1 MKISRIKIENFRG
14 IKNAELL
21 LTGHTVFVGD
31 NNSGKSTVLEAIDL
45 VIGPERMNRKPI
57 IDEHDFFA
65 GKYITKTAEESTNI
79 IVELVITDLNDEQ
92 LRHFV
97 NHIEWWDTKTSTI
110 IDGPPPTATDQKG
123 VTPALRVFFKGNYDY
138 DEDDFIGQTFY
149 SSPQKDDNTF
159 DTFRTSDKRVCGFL
173 YLRTLRTGTR
183 ALSLEHGSLLD
194 IILRLK
200 ELRPQMW
207 EKVISQ
213 LQGVSVANEP
223 EVGIVDI
230 LISVQ
235 KAIQSFL
242 PIDCAN
248 NPSIRVS
255 SLTREHLRK
264 VLIVF
269 LGSGVNQSDGTEYF
283 TPYYHQ
289 GTGTINTMVLALLT
303 IIAKLKQNV
312 IFAMEE
318 PEIALPPH
326 TQKRIITSVI
336 AQSAQAI
343 FTSHSPYVLEEFNPK
358 DVLVI
363 SRVNGVLNGI
373 SADSPP
379 NITKKKY
386 KEELRKRFCESL
398 LARRVLITE
407 GRTEYDAYL
416 SASRRLNSLLPEKYM
431 SFDNLGISV
440 INAETDSQVGPL
452 GDYYKRLDKLV
463 FAIFDQQD
471 EDARALIESAVDYP
485 FEAPEKGIEK
495 VVLNFSDA
503 AALRRYALQLV
514 SDNEWPTHL
523 SMQIPTADMNDDKI
537 KDSLMAYFKWSKG
550 SGGIADFLEQCSE
563 SEMPG
568 FIRNTILSIKETVDT
583 ILNQNNQAETFTDA
597 ESVE

>member
-1 MKISRIKIENFRG
+1 M
-14 IKNAELL
+14 L
-21 LTGHTVFVGD
+21 LTGHTVLVGD
-31 NNSGKSTVLEAIDL
+31 NNSGKSTILEAIDL
-45 VIGPERMNRKPI
+45 VIGPERMARKPV

-65 GKYITKTAEESTNI
+65 GEYITETEEENMNI
-79 IVELVITDLNDEQ
+79 AIELVITDLNDEQ
-92 LRHFV
+92 LRQFL
-97 NHIEWWDTKTSTI
+97 NHIEWWDTTTSTI
-110 IDGPPPTATDQKG
+110 IDGPPPNTTDQDA
-123 VTPALRVFFKGNYDY
+123 VTPALRVFFNGYYDY

-149 SSPQKDDNTF
+149 SSPPKDDNTY
-159 DTFRTSDKRVCGFL
+159 DPFRTTDKRVCGFL

-213 LQGVSVANEP
+213 LQNVSVANEP

-242 PIDCAN
+242 PVDCVN

-264 VLIVF
+264 VLTVF
-269 LGSGVNQSDGTEYF
+269 LGSGVNQADGNEYF

-303 IIAKLKQNV
+303 LIAELKQNV

-326 TQKRIITSVI
+326 TQKRIIDSVI
-336 AQSAQAI
+336 SQSAQAI

-358 DVLVI
+358 DIMVI
-363 SRVNGVLNGI
+363 SRANGMLQGI
-373 SADSPP
+373 AASSPP
-379 NITKKKY
+379 NIPKKKY
-386 KEELRKRFCESL
+386 KEEFRKRFCESL
-398 LARRVLITE
+398 LSRRVLITE

-416 SASRRLNSLLPEKYM
+416 GASRRLNSLSPKKYL
-431 SFDNLGISV
+431 SFDNLGISI
-440 INAETDSQVGPL
+440 INAETDSQIAAL
-452 GDYYKRLDKLV
+452 GNYYQRLNKIV

-485 FEAPEKGIEK
+485 YEAPETGIEK
-495 VVLNFSDA
+495 VILNFSDII
-503 AALRRYALQLV
+503 ALRRYALQLV
-514 SDNEWPTHL
+514 EDDEWPTHL
-523 SMQIPTADMNDDKI
+523 STYTPTSDTSDEEI
-537 KDSLMAYFKWSKG
+537 KEALMAYFKWSKG
-550 SGGIADFLEQCSE
+550 SGGIADFLEQCDE
-563 SEMPG
+563 KEMPD
-568 FIRNTILSIKETVDT
+568 FICNTILSINNTVNTTLSPD
-583 ILNQNNQAETFTDA
+583 NQERLIPDTDA
-597 ESVE
+597 DTDVDADTDANPE